1 MINIDRFGTS
11 TSIPSQGTSHEKNP
25 EEAYV
30 SKVESEKRSIE
41 KKTRSATKKMTKD
54 EKMYILRSYKSLT
67 IKSDWDQL
75 AEDVYK
81 SRKDALSKEMVQH
94 YQDIYIEKKL
104 KYRIKSFIQRVL
116 RGANETDPDII
127 ALMKDVKSNEPA
139 ASPQGSQNVHVNV
152 VQR

>member
-1 MINIDRFGTS
+1 
-11 TSIPSQGTSHEKNP
+11 
-25 EEAYV
+25 
-30 SKVESEKRSIE
+30 
-41 KKTRSATKKMTKD
+41 MTKD

-104 KYRIKSFIQRVL
+104 KYRIKSFIH
-116 RGANETDPDII
+116 N
-127 ALMKDVKSNEPA
+127 
-139 ASPQGSQNVHVNV
+139 ASF
-152 VQR
+152 RLL